1 MKSIKPSYQIRQDL
15 LNALKKKNGIAKEL
29 FYIKNSPFAEE
40 ALSALKPLI
49 KSIPRF
55 DEKIY
60 GHCFP
65 MEEKE
70 LGFCP
75 SAFYRPESLINE
87 IKWIAFQ
94 ILNNKK
100 TIKLF
105 ISYRDRIEKSI
116 LLGEYT
122 DALELLEKS
131 RKQIGYSIWYYE
143 MKLLI
148 YGFMGDNERI
158 LKLVSEVNKIHKEEK
173 RGYVTLLLHFL
184 HKRSM
189 TKLSALDYDM
199 ELSAIF
205 KRNSKTYLKDRDNYF
220 LFRLNFY
227 NNHSMAELPSMLL
240 FESTNSLIDRYIL
253 LVLIIKSVCLKK
265 DIQSV
270 AILEIGELLYKKLE
284 DSSLLSVIAYKRSSL
299 PLDYYDKAFV
309 KILDYYYTGSYDKVI
324 ELSKSYI
331 SENPS
336 DFDIV
341 VLYCHSLILAKKTYS
356 NITNDANSPIN
367 QISHLVYLIKN
378 GENIKDNTYKLYQL
392 TKRIY
397 GLSISAGIDN
407 FVQKEQDITDENL
420 LHFMFTKHFDPFVA
434 KIFSSKEDQIEYLED
449 AQRIIPN
456 SVVIRYQKHR
466 IQNIIDKNDGV
477 VECISSMDNA
487 RILHNKKQ
495 FDESNSLLIE
505 IREKY
510 SECVPVIQSAVN
522 LSFSNYIEKEDYRG
536 AIDFYVK
543 EYLKNSAYVIKIAT
557 KEFVHKL
564 NRKKYKGLKWNLD
577 FLIFAVLNISEE
589 SDLSFLLESY
599 CRYLNVVPIKGLL
612 DIFKYEDRTK
622 VERFLA
628 LIVQNDFL
636 RHTTFVENTREVL
649 DQLQVII
656 QYLIKMETPFK
667 EEYLH
672 WQQSLSEEMIAYEG
686 RRKVDES
693 KIYANKQ
700 AIIKYELEDAR
711 RLYEQYSSQS
721 KLQHGKYI
729 YIILDKLEHISN
741 EDIKNVWSNGVHF
754 TDNSLK
760 EISYQLYDKIR
771 YKFLKSKF
779 GLGTYLSTR
788 IRHGVFEGHIRSV
801 FDEIS
806 LVLNMENERYV
817 PIPYWKNRF
826 ALTDEENEILMNELE
841 RFSVKVDKCIS
852 YFKSNVLQIRLNE
865 EDKGEFNYILSDDKI
880 CMDVLKVY
888 NQSDSF
894 EAFCEKLMY
903 TMCEVTEANLMRVRT
918 IIKGEFMKTLRSALD
933 ELLPVTDKISNQSFK
948 NYFIKSL
955 SDCRSQLERCI
966 TNVSEWFHMQDT
978 KFDDFE
984 FAKQLDIVW
993 DISCKMHPSVN
1004 CKMNA
1009 QCVKNLWIK
1018 GEYCIHISDLLR
1030 IFITNMMQHSKMQPN
1045 RDFSINV
1052 NIENEDTLRIV
1063 FINECDGNAEE
1074 LNSKFAKLLSSE
1086 ERLQK
1091 EGGSGLVKARKIVRY
1106 DLGCLDNEV
1115 CIHVDGNICKSDITI
1130 SLKNLLA
1137 NGKKNI
1143 TC

>member
-148 YGFMGDNERI
+148 YGFMGDNERM

-270 AILEIGELLYKKLE
+270 AILEIGEFLYKKLE
-284 DSSLLSVIAYKRSSL
+284 DSSLLSVVAYKRSSL

-522 LSFSNYIEKEDYRG
+522 LSFS
-536 AIDFYVK
+536 V
-543 EYLKNSAYVIKIAT
+543 
-557 KEFVHKL
+557 
-564 NRKKYKGLKWNLD
+564 
-577 FLIFAVLNISEE
+577 
-589 SDLSFLLESY
+589 
-599 CRYLNVVPIKGLL
+599 
-612 DIFKYEDRTK
+612 
-622 VERFLA
+622 
-628 LIVQNDFL
+628 
-636 RHTTFVENTREVL
+636 
-649 DQLQVII
+649 
-656 QYLIKMETPFK
+656 
-667 EEYLH
+667 
-672 WQQSLSEEMIAYEG
+672 
-686 RRKVDES
+686 
-693 KIYANKQ
+693 
-700 AIIKYELEDAR
+700 
-711 RLYEQYSSQS
+711 SSQ
-721 KLQHGKYI
+721 
-729 YIILDKLEHISN
+729 
-741 EDIKNVWSNGVHF
+741 
-754 TDNSLK
+754 
-760 EISYQLYDKIR
+760 IR
-771 YKFLKSKF
+771 A
-779 GLGTYLSTR
+779 YL
-788 IRHGVFEGHIRSV
+788 
-801 FDEIS
+801 
-806 LVLNMENERYV
+806 
-817 PIPYWKNRF
+817 
-826 ALTDEENEILMNELE
+826 
-841 RFSVKVDKCIS
+841 
-852 YFKSNVLQIRLNE
+852 
-865 EDKGEFNYILSDDKI
+865 
-880 CMDVLKVY
+880 
-888 NQSDSF
+888 
-894 EAFCEKLMY
+894 
-903 TMCEVTEANLMRVRT
+903 
-918 IIKGEFMKTLRSALD
+918 
-933 ELLPVTDKISNQSFK
+933 
-948 NYFIKSL
+948 
-955 SDCRSQLERCI
+955 
-966 TNVSEWFHMQDT
+966 
-978 KFDDFE
+978 
-984 FAKQLDIVW
+984 
-993 DISCKMHPSVN
+993 
-1004 CKMNA
+1004 
-1009 QCVKNLWIK
+1009 
-1018 GEYCIHISDLLR
+1018 
-1030 IFITNMMQHSKMQPN
+1030 
-1045 RDFSINV
+1045 
-1052 NIENEDTLRIV
+1052 
-1063 FINECDGNAEE
+1063 
-1074 LNSKFAKLLSSE
+1074 
-1086 ERLQK
+1086 
-1091 EGGSGLVKARKIVRY
+1091 
-1106 DLGCLDNEV
+1106 
-1115 CIHVDGNICKSDITI
+1115 
-1130 SLKNLLA
+1130 
-1137 NGKKNI
+1137 
-1143 TC
+1143 